1 MNLKKVLNKKVLT
14 DAAALSVGSIA
25 AEIVSGEKVAGQIF
39 KTEEQQKFVPIIPI
53 LGGLL
58 LASQTNNMAKF
69 AGYGMLANAGGN
81 VLKSV
86 VPDDTKASLGI
97 GNVMLSGIDNVM
109 LNEVPTAP
117 TLNGFSSSSYDY
129 TSGSAGELNY

>member
-25 AEIVSGEKVAGQIF
+25 AEIVSGDKVAGQIF
-39 KTEEQQKFVPIIPI
+39 KTEDQQKFVPAVPI
-53 LGGLL
+53 LAGLL
-58 LASQTNNMAKF
+58 FASNSNNMVKM

-81 VLKSV
+81 VLKNF
-86 VPDDTKASLGI
+86 VPEETKTSLGI
-97 GNVMLSGIDNVM
+97 GNVMLSGVDNVM
-109 LNEVPTAP
+109 MNDVPSAP
-117 TLNGFSSSSYDY
+117 TLNGFTSSSYDY